1 MNKKTGMGDTQFAA
15 IEQTQDALRL
25 SIEKSKGMAEQSDK
39 LIARHREQGEKL
51 QPVKDPMPAPPVS

>member
-15 IEQTQDALRL
+15 IEQTQDALRV

-39 LIARHREQGEKL
+39 LIARHREHGEKL
-51 QPVKDPMPAPPVS
+51 QPVEDPMPAPPVS

>member
-15 IEQTQDALRL
+15 IEQTQDALRV
-25 SIEKSKGMAEQSDK
+25 SIEKSKGMAEESDK

-51 QPVKDPMPAPPVS
+51 QSVEDPMPAPPVS

>member
-15 IEQTQDALRL
+15 IEQTQDALRV
-25 SIEKSKGMAEQSDK
+25 SIEKSRGMAEQSDK

-51 QPVKDPMPAPPVS
+51 QQVEDPVPAPPVS